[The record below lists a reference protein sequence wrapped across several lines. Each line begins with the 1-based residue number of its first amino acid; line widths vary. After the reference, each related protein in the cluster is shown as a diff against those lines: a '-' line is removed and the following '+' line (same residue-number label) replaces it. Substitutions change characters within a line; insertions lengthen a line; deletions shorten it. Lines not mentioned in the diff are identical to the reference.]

1 MSLFGQPPRIP
12 RTHKE
17 LQGNKDLLEG
27 QQIHQM
33 IKFSPGVKVRKTD
46 AGMFPNTSEERA
58 NSHSDALPQHQAESH
73 GLDLAHSWC
82 YTPTSSLFQ
91 CIQFL
96 LTWFQPFK
104 SRLACSQQ
112 RIITSIVYFATFLSW
127 DYIYATKFM
136 MLQRLFLK
144 GSIWPCSF
152 YCPDYSS
159 PWLGLP
165 SWSAPY
171 TQQWEVMKR
180 ENQGLWR
187 AQSNSLPIV

>member
-73 GLDLAHSWC
+73 GLDLAHS
-82 YTPTSSLFQ
+82 
-91 CIQFL
+91 
-96 LTWFQPFK
+96 
-104 SRLACSQQ
+104 
-112 RIITSIVYFATFLSW
+112 
-127 DYIYATKFM
+127 
-136 MLQRLFLK
+136 
-144 GSIWPCSF
+144 
-152 YCPDYSS
+152 
-159 PWLGLP
+159 
-165 SWSAPY
+165 
-171 TQQWEVMKR
+171 
-180 ENQGLWR
+180 
-187 AQSNSLPIV
+187 